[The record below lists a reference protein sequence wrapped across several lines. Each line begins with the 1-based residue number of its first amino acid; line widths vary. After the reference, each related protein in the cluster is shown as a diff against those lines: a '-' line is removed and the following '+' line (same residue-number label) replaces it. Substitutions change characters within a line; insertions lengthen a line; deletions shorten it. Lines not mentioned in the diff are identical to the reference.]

1 MANKMTSVV
10 SSSSAVVS
18 TPAPINNPGVLTVV
32 VLNSNNQPVTGA
44 QVSISPSDASAVTNA
59 AGEAQFTLGSAT
71 KYSVTASADNKTV
84 TVPYYVTA
92 NGATRLVVNPVYV
105 QSVEAK
111 LHPAPWY
118 DSPFAIAGGVVLVI
132 VILFVIWQFFFRGRK

>member
-1 MANKMTSVV
+1 MAKTTSVV
-10 SSSSAVVS
+10 SSSSVVS
-18 TPAPINNPGVLTVV
+18 PVTVPASNPHILTVV
-32 VLNSNNQPVTGA
+32 VLNSNNQPVAGA

-59 AGEAQFTLGSAT
+59 AGEAQFTLGTAT

-118 DSPFAIAGGVVLVI
+118 DSPFAIAGGIVLLVI
-132 VILFVIWQFFFRGRK
+132 ILFVVWRFFFRGRK